1 MGMYDREYYKEHA
14 KERDRDRGQRPP
26 PPDRSDWWAGFFW
39 GVGAGAVLM
48 GLLAKSGV
56 WRF

>member
-1 MGMYDREYYKEHA
+1 MGIYDRDYYKDHA
-14 KERDRDRGQRPP
+14 RQRDRDPRSP
-26 PPDRSDWWAGFFW
+26 PPDRSDWWAGFWW

-56 WRF
+56 WRL